1 MKALKP
7 IAPSVEAASR
17 NRWLWPGKSSLL
29 SLSFILLLSG
39 VPAWAAIGSDPRL
52 AQLEVKFFKH
62 PYPKDDDGQRLERL
76 EKMVFGEVKTGAD
89 LDRLKALADTVP
101 NLSSVT
107 VADEEEPA
115 AGNRTAG
122 GGSNTLDI
130 TDKGSG
136 RGVAPPVQKG
146 AGSTVLS
153 GESKYPAVTAL
164 EQSLFSRDYAGEPV
178 ADRLNRLETK
188 VFGKPSKF
196 TDLSERVDA
205 LKERTR
211 VDVAKKP
218 PPGSEW
224 VEDEDDEGAYPTPAR
239 ATSRNYTEHVA
250 RTDGDDA
257 RSFSGRDLRKD
268 MQRAFGSSY
277 PGGGGSYGSG
287 GTGSSGS
294 YGTGSSAS
302 GAYGMGGGSGFSTGG
317 GSSAGAGKRGSVFSS
332 GGGYGSSA
340 SSRSGSRGGVGLINP
355 EDDDDDM
362 PPPRSASGSGAASQA
377 PGGARPDAPMMGA
390 VGISQKVTS
399 LETAV
404 LGKNFAKDPLI
415 DRVARLEQTVLPKQ
429 AEANA
434 SLSLP
439 ERVSKL
445 LEKVPIAAGSS
456 NGGRSMASS
465 SRGSKRRGGDDF
477 DDDEDMDMGSM
488 SGMSG
493 MSAMPGGGT
502 KSGGLGKIINSI
514 GNMLGSGFVGGYAM
528 PGGTMVRDP
537 STGYLVDTMTGNMI
551 NPSTGAVVGRTTA
564 IPGATMGMPLG
575 GTTMGMPYGTTM
587 GMPLGST
594 GYPIN
599 TMPYGNPYPYGN
611 PMPMGGYSSFNNG
624 FSPYGYGGTGLRFGT
639 GGFGLGTGG
648 LRFGGMWP

>member
-7 IAPSVEAASR
+7 IAPRVEAASR

-218 PPGSEW
+218 PPGSDW

-239 ATSRNYTEHVA
+239 STSRNYTEPVP

-294 YGTGSSAS
+294 YG
-302 GAYGMGGGSGFSTGG
+302 
-317 GSSAGAGKRGSVFSS
+317 
-332 GGGYGSSA
+332 
-340 SSRSGSRGGVGLINP
+340 
-355 EDDDDDM
+355 
-362 PPPRSASGSGAASQA
+362 
-377 PGGARPDAPMMGA
+377 
-390 VGISQKVTS
+390 
-399 LETAV
+399 
-404 LGKNFAKDPLI
+404 
-415 DRVARLEQTVLPKQ
+415 
-429 AEANA
+429 
-434 SLSLP
+434 
-439 ERVSKL
+439 
-445 LEKVPIAAGSS
+445 
-456 NGGRSMASS
+456 
-465 SRGSKRRGGDDF
+465 
-477 DDDEDMDMGSM
+477 
-488 SGMSG
+488 
-493 MSAMPGGGT
+493 
-502 KSGGLGKIINSI
+502 
-514 GNMLGSGFVGGYAM
+514 
-528 PGGTMVRDP
+528 
-537 STGYLVDTMTGNMI
+537 
-551 NPSTGAVVGRTTA
+551 
-564 IPGATMGMPLG
+564 
-575 GTTMGMPYGTTM
+575 
-587 GMPLGST
+587 
-594 GYPIN
+594 
-599 TMPYGNPYPYGN
+599 
-611 PMPMGGYSSFNNG
+611 
-624 FSPYGYGGTGLRFGT
+624 
-639 GGFGLGTGG
+639 
-648 LRFGGMWP
+648 